1 MRRRQQS
8 RSRLSDASVDG
19 CAFGLKGRNSTALG
33 VEYSIPQSPEGA
45 QHSIN
50 HVSPFQGFGLIS
62 VTYPGRCPG
71 PSSCGPLGPNAR
83 VGPLFRVSHNRAG
96 FSLLEMFVAV
106 VVFGTV
112 LMTFLP
118 LMQSVGKQQRMTDQR
133 LLALREANNML
144 EELSRR
150 KWNDLTAD
158 ELAKLTLPEEVKS
171 RLPQAALQIDVSES
185 AEQPPSK
192 RVAVKLSWT
201 PRSGQAAQSVQL
213 ATWFFQTEGQP

>member
-1 MRRRQQS
+1 MRRISNVATGGSPVLRHTGTG
-8 RSRLSDASVDG
+8 APPMP
-19 CAFGLKGRNSTALG
+19 TA
-33 VEYSIPQSPEGA
+33 
-45 QHSIN
+45 
-50 HVSPFQGFGLIS
+50 
-62 VTYPGRCPG
+62 
-71 PSSCGPLGPNAR
+71 
-83 VGPLFRVSHNRAG
+83 NRAG

-118 LMQSVGKQQRMTDQR
+118 LMQSVGRQQRMTDQR
-133 LLALREANNML
+133 LLALREANNVL
-144 EELSRR
+144 EQLSQR
-150 KWNDLTAD
+150 KWNELTAD
-158 ELAKLTLPEEVKS
+158 ELAKVTLPDDVKS
-171 RLPQAALQIDVSES
+171 RLPQAALQIDLSEP